1 MFCFVLFF
9 DFALL
14 LFCALLVVSLV
25 LVKSALLIILAFGLV
40 LFALLGFI
48 LCLLCNVA
56 CVYGWSI
63 HGCPVLVS
71 LVFICNNN
79 AYSSIYILLSKK

>member
-9 DFALL
+9 DFVLL
-14 LFCALLVVSLV
+14 LFCVLFVVSLV
-25 LVKSALLIILAFGLV
+25 LVKSALLNILAFGIV
-40 LFALLGFI
+40 LFALLVFI
-48 LCLLCNVA
+48 LCLLCNDA

-63 HGCPVLVS
+63 HGCPFLVS

-79 AYSSIYILLSKK
+79 ALC